1 MPSKKY
7 EIRLS
12 QQAREHLMRISS
24 AGRNTP
30 QAIKNA
36 LVLLGVDRGRAAGRH
51 HTDESIADILDIDR
65 SRIYRVKRDYLRG
78 SIDTALIGEISRRGH
93 RRRSLDTSQ
102 VKELLAIYD
111 ESPPDGASR
120 WSAMALAT
128 ELAKRGIVQSVSR
141 STVSKTLRENG
152 VWLMKTYSKK

>member
-1 MPSKKY
+1 MSNTKY
-7 EIRLS
+7 EIKLS
-12 QQAREHLMRISS
+12 QEVREELMRISS

-78 SIDTALIGEISRRGH
+78 SIDAALSGEISRRGH
-93 RRRSLDTSQ
+93 RRRALDASQ
-102 VKELLAIYD
+102 VKTLLSMYGEA
-111 ESPPDGASR
+111 PPDGASR
-120 WSAMALAT
+120 WSAMALAA
-128 ELAKRGIVQSVSR
+128 ELARRGVVRSVSR
-141 STVSKTLRENG
+141 STVSRTLRQNG
-152 VWLMKTYSKK
+152 VWLNKTYSKR